1 MLNQVKDFE
10 EARLEE
16 GTIEVKK
23 TLFQRI
29 KASFKKKKRNSID
42 KPEAPEDEQKDIAA
56 SLHASPSINKQVS
69 IELEEV
75 LSDGNVVKS
84 PVEKINI
91 GTNEIPTISGVIIG
105 HEGLEPAEVI
115 DEMENITDVPSD
127 RRRWTLKRI
136 VQDEI
141 QRERMRNLWKVEKQ
155 DSEFM

>member
-1 MLNQVKDFE
+1 MREYE

-23 TLFQRI
+23 SFYQRI
-29 KASFKKKKRNSID
+29 KAIFKKKKRDSVI
-42 KPEAPEDEQKDIAA
+42 KPEAPEDEQKDVVG
-56 SLHASPSINKQVS
+56 SLHASPSMNKQVS

-75 LSDGNVVKS
+75 LSDGNIIKS

-91 GTNEIPTISGVIIG
+91 GMSELPTISGSVVAQDRSM
-105 HEGLEPAEVI
+105 ES
-115 DEMENITDVPSD
+115 DERMDDIEDRVDVPSD